1 MNQVQA
7 MFFLAA
13 SWLEVKPET
22 IKNCWR
28 HTRILESKEDE
39 MVEPPTSALPLEQE
53 IVDSH
58 NCLIPQLPGNQNET
72 VKTVSDLDLNADE
85 ARMMLVTSVQD
96 AGEEEE
102 DIFYDVEATKKRLRE
117 CYEFILNHDIP
128 DDDIETSMH
137 RRYRRR
143 IAAAR
148 AEVINEREQTNIYQF
163 FKP

>member
-39 MVEPPTSALPLEQE
+39 MVEPPTTALPLEQE
-53 IVDSH
+53 IVDSL

-72 VKTVSDLDLNADE
+72 VKTVSDLDLNVDE
-85 ARMMLVTSVQD
+85 AEMMLVTSVQD
-96 AGEEEE
+96 AGDEEALGEEEEE

-128 DDDIETSMH
+128 EDDIETSMH

-148 AEVINEREQTNIYQF
+148 AEVINAREQTN
-163 FKP
+163 

>member
-39 MVEPPTSALPLEQE
+39 MVEPPTTALPLE
-53 IVDSH
+53 
-58 NCLIPQLPGNQNET
+58 
-72 VKTVSDLDLNADE
+72 KK
-85 ARMMLVTSVQD
+85 
-96 AGEEEE
+96 
-102 DIFYDVEATKKRLRE
+102 IFFDVEAIKKRLLE

-128 DDDIETSMH
+128 EDDIETSIH
-137 RRYRRR
+137 RRYRRKT
-143 IAAAR
+143 AAAR
-148 AEVINEREQTNIYQF
+148 TEVINAREWTSLCGIYHI
-163 FKP
+163 